1 MEIRTDTPPGYA
13 AHLQRMKASGRAPMT
28 PDQWEKVAQEMDEMP
43 GTMDLPATRSPM
55 QEERK

>member
-1 MEIRTDTPPGYA
+1 
-13 AHLQRMKASGRAPMT
+13 MT